1 MGEIWFVTGGARS
14 GKSRYAERLAL
25 QSARESALDVVYI
38 ATMEP
43 RDDELR
49 QRVERHRADRPAT
62 WQTIEAPLDP
72 ATALRSVDNDAC
84 ALLDCLSLWVANR
97 LMALDDELSAEPS
110 QKSVRELESS
120 LQQETDALIA
130 AAEGRSAPTV
140 IVTNEVGNGVVPEYA
155 LGRIYRDLLGLA
167 NQRVAARATRAWLM
181 ASGRALELPP
191 TAG

>member
-14 GKSRYAERLAL
+14 GKSRYAERL
-25 QSARESALDVVYI
+25 ARESALDVVYI

-49 QRVERHRADRPAT
+49 QRVERHRADRPAA

-72 ATALRSVDNDAC
+72 AAALRSVDGDAC

-97 LMALDDELSAEPS
+97 LMALGDQSPAEPT
-110 QKSVRELESS
+110 QKEVGELESS
-120 LQQETDALIA
+120 LQQEVDMLID
-130 AAEGRSAPTV
+130 AAEARVAPTV
-140 IVTNEVGNGVVPEYA
+140 IVTNEVGSGVVPEYA
-155 LGRIYRDLLGLA
+155 LGRIYRDLLGLT